1 MPRLTPQSYQILF
14 RVFKKAGFTVKRTY
28 GSHIITNQPGV
39 DRPIVIP
46 KYDEVDVDIIRANL
60 RTARI
65 SREKYFE
72 FLKRISIVKFD
83 ENYVASASSFSKEVI
98 WSDQRIFKY
107 GSTYAR
113 IK

>member
-1 MPRLTPQSYQILF
+1 MIGGHNAKVNSSTLSNSGQS
-14 RVFKKAGFTVKRTY
+14 FKKAGFAVKHTR
-28 GSHIITNQPGV
+28 GSHVIMNKPGV

-72 FLKRISIVKFD
+72 L
-83 ENYVASASSFSKEVI
+83 
-98 WSDQRIFKY
+98 
-107 GSTYAR
+107 
-113 IK
+113 